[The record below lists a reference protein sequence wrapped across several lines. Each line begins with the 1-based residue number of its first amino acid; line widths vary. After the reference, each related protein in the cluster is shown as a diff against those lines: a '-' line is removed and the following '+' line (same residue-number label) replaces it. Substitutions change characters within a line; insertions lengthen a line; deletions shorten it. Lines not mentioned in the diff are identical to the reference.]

1 MSLTYQID
9 VAANH
14 VQVVGKGRVTV
25 ESCIKMIK
33 RILADPR
40 CNPRQTALLDLRQA
54 TFFSRKDGDI
64 LDVARQIESVDAMFR
79 GDVAIVAR
87 STTLFVAELLAFHV
101 HVRVAKHIRIRVFL
115 DLAAALAFCRKGA
128 KS

>member
-25 ESCIKMIK
+25 ENCIKMIK

-40 CNPRQTALLDLRQA
+40 CNPKQTALLDFRQA
-54 TFFSRKDGDI
+54 TFFSRRDGDI
-64 LDVARQIESVDAMFR
+64 LDVARQIESVDDMFR
-79 GDVAIVAR
+79 GNVAIVAR

-101 HVRVAKHIRIRVFL
+101 RVAKHIRIRVFL
-115 DLAAALAFCRKGA
+115 DLAAAMAFCRTGG